1 MAVTEFPTTSTNPY
15 LVGNYA
21 PVTDET
27 TAETLEVTGQVPEGL
42 DGLLLRNGPNPFG
55 PVDPSHHWFLGDGM
69 VHGVRFSGGRAE
81 WYRNRWVRTDALE
94 ANGGPAAADLSPAR
108 RGMPGKGGVNV
119 VSHAG
124 RILALGEVGLPWLL
138 DDELETVG
146 EYDFAGGLGTSMTA
160 HPKMDPATGEMIF
173 FGYDFG
179 PVNLRYHV
187 ADATGALVHSV
198 EIETKGPTMMHDVG
212 VTATRTIFMD
222 LPVVFDL
229 DVIAEGRQMPFR
241 WSDTYGARLGVLPR
255 LGTSA
260 DVTWIDI
267 DPCFVFH
274 PLNAYDHPDDVA
286 AGLDA
291 RIVMDVV
298 RYPKMFATNLV
309 GPHEPTLG
317 SLVRWTIDPRNSSV
331 DTTVL
336 DDRPQEF
343 PRVDPRVETREH
355 RVGYSVALRGTGGFD
370 SGDILRRDL
379 RTGEVTAHSMGGH
392 RFPSE
397 AVFVPRGA
405 DAAIDDGWLL
415 ATVYDDS
422 TGRSEAIVLDAQ
434 DLAADPVATVHL
446 PVRVPF
452 GFHGNWVAAPS

>member
-1 MAVTEFPTTSTNPY
+1 MPY
-15 LVGNYA
+15 RGMTCEMITINGDGGTPISAY
-21 PVTDET
+21 
-27 TAETLEVTGQVPEGL
+27 TARPAG
-42 DGLLLRNGPNPFG
+42 NGPFPG
-55 PVDPSHHWFLGDGM
+55 VVLVHHLPGWSELYIEMTRKFAHNGYIAIFANL
-69 VHGVRFSGGRAE
+69 SARA
-81 WYRNRWVRTDALE
+81 
-94 ANGGPAAADLSPAR
+94 
-108 RGMPGKGGVNV
+108 GKG
-119 VSHAG
+119 
-124 RILALGEVGLPWLL
+124 
-138 DDELETVG
+138 
-146 EYDFAGGLGTSMTA
+146 
-160 HPKMDPATGEMIF
+160 
-173 FGYDFG
+173 
-179 PVNLRYHV
+179 
-187 ADATGALVHSV
+187 
-198 EIETKGPTMMHDVG
+198 
-212 VTATRTIFMD
+212 
-222 LPVVFDL
+222 
-229 DVIAEGRQMPFR
+229 
-241 WSDTYGARLGVLPR
+241 
-255 LGTSA
+255 
-260 DVTWIDI
+260 
-267 DPCFVFH
+267 
-274 PLNAYDHPDDVA
+274 HPDDVA

-336 DDRPQEF
+336 DDRRREV
-343 PRVDPRVETREH
+343 PRGDPRVETREH
-355 RVGYSVALRGTGGFD
+355 RVGYGVALGGHGGLD
-370 SGDILRRDL
+370 WGDILGGARG
-379 RTGEVTAHSMGGH
+379 TGEVTAHSMGGH